1 MAHRIAKFAM
11 MGALVATP
19 IVMASAPA
27 FADTP
32 QQPQGNNQSAH
43 QQDHQNQ
50 NNNQNQNRQEQNRQQ
65 PAPQQQSNP
74 LRLPTG
80 NAG

>member
-19 IVMASAPA
+19 IVMAAAPA

-43 QQDHQNQ
+43 QQNHQDQ
-50 NNNQNQNRQEQNRQQ
+50 GRQQ
-65 PAPQQQSNP
+65 PAPQQQQPAPQQHSNP
-74 LRLPTG
+74 LPFPTG
-80 NAG
+80 SAA

>member
-11 MGALVATP
+11 MGALVAAP
-19 IVMASAPA
+19 IVTVSAPA

-43 QQDHQNQ
+43 QQDYQNQ
-50 NNNQNQNRQEQNRQQ
+50 NNNQDQNRQDQNRQQ
-65 PAPQQQSNP
+65 PAPQQQFD
-74 LRLPTG
+74 LFRLPTG
-80 NAG
+80 SAG